1 MSIKTTLTNPPT
13 IALIQIIGGLLI
25 LASIVGFRSGGM
37 LWPMLGSAA
46 GTGLLILG
54 WERTREKL
62 AALQEDQL
70 TSNRETAE
78 SRDRRQLDLFAGRN
92 EITSEYLPGVWE
104 DHEGTLHFDI
114 AALLQHLNLLDTPE
128 NRAAIKKNFE
138 QRSKRDPPRKNPKLH
153 GVWHDAGGLSPTN
166 NVIYAGSSGA
176 SPAQFGRAAFD
187 NRSCEIGKPDMI

>member
-1 MSIKTTLTNPPT
+1 
-13 IALIQIIGGLLI
+13 
-25 LASIVGFRSGGM
+25 M

-46 GTGLLILG
+46 GTRLLILG

-128 NRAAIKKNFE
+128 NRAAIKEEVRATIKE
-138 QRSKRDPPRKNPKLH
+138 RSPKEK
-153 GVWHDAGGLSPTN
+153 PE
-166 NVIYAGSSGA
+166 A
-176 SPAQFGRAAFD
+176 SRRMA
-187 NRSCEIGKPDMI
+187 

>member
-13 IALIQIIGGLLI
+13 IALIALQIIGGLLI

-128 NRAAIKKNFE
+128 NRAAIKEEVRATIKE
-138 QRSKRDPPRKNPKLH
+138 RSPKEK
-153 GVWHDAGGLSPTN
+153 PE
-166 NVIYAGSSGA
+166 A
-176 SPAQFGRAAFD
+176 SRRMA
-187 NRSCEIGKPDMI
+187 